1 MGASESS
8 PGGAAAAQPRRNVSV
23 IDRRLQERLARGA
36 DLNVK
41 VVVRGQRGSGK
52 SALLARLRGLKA
64 GDSQGPTREIAV
76 SHVHWRNTV
85 DEAVVKV
92 EAWDVVDEA
101 LELDPQEAAAD
112 PDAPLGLPPTE
123 AMRLSRHGSHTFE
136 LLDARVVDVY
146 READAVWV
154 LYDPR
159 SRASFEHASRLAR
172 ESPPGLPLVLLRSKS
187 DLWADS
193 PARALP
199 ASQAAGEALA
209 AELRGPGPVP
219 VRAVH
224 HLACSSLT
232 CEGLGVLYTYLQVPV
247 LSARRRQLAEL
258 QRRNDEQLVAA
269 VAAVEALLRGE
280 ARPPGSFVAAVA
292 VQAAQAAQAA
302 QAVQAQQAEP
312 RAQAPQNVGDAQR
325 TASAMGAGLEA
336 ATLGLKAARR
346 NPTQLPSELPQPLPA
361 VKADE
366 MAALDAFFADEDE
379 DEDEEAK
386 TKRKLRGKVA
396 SSLIEPVR

>member
-123 AMRLSRHGSHTFE
+123 EMRRSRLGSHTFE

-209 AELRGPGPVP
+209 AELRGLGPVP

-232 CEGLGVLYTYLQVPV
+232 SEGLGVLYTYLQVPV

-292 VQAAQAAQAA
+292 VQAAQA
-302 QAVQAQQAEP
+302 VQAQQAEP
-312 RAQAPQNVGDAQR
+312 RAQAPRDVGDAQR
-325 TASAMGAGLEA
+325 PASAVGAGLEA

-346 NPTQLPSELPQPLPA
+346 GAAQLPSELPPPLPA
-361 VKADE
+361 VRADE
-366 MAALDAFFADEDE
+366 MAALDAFFADE

>member
-23 IDRRLQERLARGA
+23 IDRRLQERLARGV

-199 ASQAAGEALA
+199 APQAAGEALA
-209 AELRGPGPVP
+209 AELCGPGPVP

-232 CEGLGVLYTYLQVPV
+232 SEGLGVLYTYLQVPV

-292 VQAAQAAQAA
+292 VQAAQAAQA
-302 QAVQAQQAEP
+302 VQAQQAEP
-312 RAQAPQNVGDAQR
+312 RAQAPRDVGDAQR
-325 TASAMGAGLEA
+325 TASAMGVGLEA
-336 ATLGLKAARR
+336 ATVGLKAARR
-346 NPTQLPSELPQPLPA
+346 GAAQLPFEQALPLPA
-361 VKADE
+361 VKSDE
-366 MAALDAFFADEDE
+366 MAALDAFFADE

-396 SSLIEPVR
+396 SSLLEPVR

>member
-1 MGASESS
+1 MGGSESV
-8 PGGAAAAQPRRNVSV
+8 PRAAAPRRNVSV
-23 IDRRLQERLARGA
+23 MDRRLQARLARGA

-64 GDSQGPTREIAV
+64 ADSQGPTREIAV
-76 SHVHWRNTV
+76 SHLNWRNTV
-85 DEAVVKV
+85 DEQVVKV

-101 LELDPQEAAAD
+101 LELDPQEAEAD

-123 AMRLSRHGSHTFE
+123 AMRLSRRGSHTFE

-159 SRASFEHASRLAR
+159 SCESFEHASRLAR
-172 ESPPGLPLVLLRSKS
+172 ESPPALPLVLLRSKS
-187 DLWADS
+187 DLWADGQV
-193 PARALP
+193 RALP
-199 ASQAAGEALA
+199 VPPAAGEALV
-209 AELRGPGPVP
+209 AELRGLGPVP
-219 VRAVH
+219 ARAVH
-224 HLACSSLT
+224 HLACSAISS
-232 CEGLGVLYTYLQVPV
+232 EGLGVLYTYLQVPV
-247 LSARRRQLAEL
+247 LSARRRQLAEQ
-258 QRRNDEQLVAA
+258 QRRNDDQLVAA

-280 ARPPGSFVAAVA
+280 ARPPGSFAAAVA
-292 VQAAQAAQAA
+292 VQAAQIAQVAQVRQAA
-302 QAVQAQQAEP
+302 EAQVP
-312 RAQAPQNVGDAQR
+312 RDVVDAQR
-325 TASAMGAGLEA
+325 AASATGSGLEA
-336 ATLGLKAARR
+336 ANLGLKAGCRGVA
-346 NPTQLPSELPQPLPA
+346 QLSSELPLPLPA
-361 VKADE
+361 AKADE

-379 DEDEEAK
+379 DEDEEAR